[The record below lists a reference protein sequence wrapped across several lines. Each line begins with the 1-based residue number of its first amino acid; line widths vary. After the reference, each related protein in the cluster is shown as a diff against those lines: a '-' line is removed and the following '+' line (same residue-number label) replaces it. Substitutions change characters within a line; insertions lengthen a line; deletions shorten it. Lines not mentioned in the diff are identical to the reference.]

1 MTFTAADVLVALLNS
16 GHSVRRDGDR
26 IMIAPT
32 ADLSD
37 EDKAAITANRDGI
50 LALLRGLEG
59 YATLHAGPHPQD
71 PFADDSIPSRTPTEY
86 AEHCA
91 ALRYWTEYNAATTA
105 TAKPTKRRPQTETE
119 ELFQ

>member
-32 ADLSD
+32 ADLTD
-37 EDKAAITANRDGI
+37 EDKAAIRDNRDGI
-50 LALLRGLEG
+50 LTLLRGLEG

-71 PFADDSIPSRTPTEY
+71 PFADPSVPSMTP
-86 AEHCA
+86 AEWSEMLA

-105 TAKPTKRRPQTETE
+105 TSKPTKRRPQTETE